1 MPCVFLD
8 WILDQKKWMITKGI
22 IGITGKVL
30 NTKYI
35 LSNSM
40 VSVLI
45 FLNLII
51 VLRLCKEMSLLTE
64 VTCSSSDGW
73 HYLGHDICDLL
84 SNG

>member
-1 MPCVFLD
+1 
-8 WILDQKKWMITKGI
+8 MITKGI

-35 LSNSM
+35 LSNSR
-40 VSVLI
+40 VSVLN

-64 VTCSSSDGW
+64 VTRSSSDG
-73 HYLGHDICDLL
+73 
-84 SNG
+84 